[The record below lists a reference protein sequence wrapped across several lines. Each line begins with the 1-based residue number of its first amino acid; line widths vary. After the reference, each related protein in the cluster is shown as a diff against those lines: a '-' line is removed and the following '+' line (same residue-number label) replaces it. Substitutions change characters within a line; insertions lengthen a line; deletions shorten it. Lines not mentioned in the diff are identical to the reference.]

1 MMSVAAGSPIA
12 AAAGAASIHHV
23 EGDHQ
28 QRDRTAEAR
37 AAHTF
42 ARARTRLP
50 RGPSIQAG
58 VAGRRARAVCL
69 PPVAVVASL
78 PPVGRRYDTRGA
90 KTAFGEFEGQ
100 VEVDLPPDPRANK
113 GGEELRPLQR
123 VGTRRRALVRRP
135 SFVGPLLWLLLFA
148 GVLAGGYYGYCRYRV
163 AARQQDFARE
173 LAGLRSAL
181 LELPGPL
188 TPEAVR
194 ALVARSADRAFVLV
208 SSAGIEATVEPL
220 STGNVARLSDESE
233 QQRSSAELA
242 AGGSPVA
249 TALVVGIKAQLQA
262 SYGLVGESFAL
273 DRYLRIDPVPRVGKP
288 PPVQPAPAQPVTEDP
303 PSASGQPP

>member
-12 AAAGAASIHHV
+12 AAAGAASIHQV

-28 QRDRTAEAR
+28 QRDGAAEAR
-37 AAHTF
+37 AARTF
-42 ARARTRLP
+42 AHAPARLP
-50 RGPSIQAG
+50 RRPSLQAG
-58 VAGRRARAVCL
+58 GAGRRARAVCL
-69 PPVAVVASL
+69 PPVGVVASL

-90 KTAFGEFEGQ
+90 RTAFDEFEGQ

-148 GVLAGGYYGYCRYRV
+148 GTLAGGYYGYCRYRV

-194 ALVARSADRAFVLV
+194 ALMARSADRAFVLV

-242 AGGSPVA
+242 AGGGA
-249 TALVVGIKAQLQA
+249 AADALVVGIKAQLVA
-262 SYGLVGESFAL
+262 SYGLVSETFGLE
-273 DRYLRIDPVPRVGKP
+273 RYLRIDAVPQVGKRP
-288 PPVQPAPAQPVTEDP
+288 PAQPVTEDP
-303 PSASGQPP
+303 PSASGEQPP